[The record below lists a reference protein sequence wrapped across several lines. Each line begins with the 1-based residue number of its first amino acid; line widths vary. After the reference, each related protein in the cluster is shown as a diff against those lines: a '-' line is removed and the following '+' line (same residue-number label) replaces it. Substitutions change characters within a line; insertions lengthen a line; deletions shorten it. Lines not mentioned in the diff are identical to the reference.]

1 MDTVVHVFNATEVST
16 LTLFLFSSENWRR
29 LPAEVTN
36 IMLVLEESFSKLG
49 GFLVENNVRV
59 EVIGQLDRLP
69 PVIVS
74 SLQEI
79 ERQRNLRQR
88 PELPPR
94 TLCLAL
100 SYGGRDDIV
109 EVGVFN

>member
-29 LPAEVTN
+29 PPAEVTN
-36 IMLVLEESFSKLG
+36 IMRLLEEYIGKFG
-49 GFLVENNVRV
+49 AFLVENDVRV

-69 PVIVS
+69 PGIVS
-74 SLQEI
+74 SLREI
-79 ERQRNLRQR
+79 ERQRIITQR

-109 EVGVFN
+109 EVGMFN